1 MSFNWKEFHK
11 VGDHLKQYPQE
22 AYQRSAVGRYYYSCY
37 APVRK
42 YFEAVFG
49 VIGSDENPHKI
60 IIEYLQRSNDEKENE
75 LGEYMHKLRGYR
87 NNADYQDSFKRNN
100 VLKAEKTSKDIDDL
114 LVDLINEKKKYGFF
128 KF

>member
-1 MSFNWKEFHK
+1 MVFDWKEFHD
-11 VGDHLKQYPQE
+11 VGDHLKKYPQE

-42 YFEAVFG
+42 YFEAVFR
-49 VIGSDENPHKI
+49 VIRSDENPHQT
-60 IIEYLQRSNDEKENE
+60 IIEELQKANDEKDNE
-75 LGEYMHKLRGYR
+75 LGRYMSNLRSYR
-87 NNADYQDSFKRNN
+87 NNADYHNSFRRNN

-114 LVDLINEKKKYGFF
+114 LEDLINEKKRYGFF